1 MVSEGQ
7 LLWTPSPEFAERSN
21 VAHYM
26 TWLRESH
33 RIEVADYEALLPFAA
48 FATSSVMRH
57 G

>member
-26 TWLRESH
+26 TWLKRVASH
-33 RIEVADYEALLPFAA
+33 RG
-48 FATSSVMRH
+48 R
-57 G
+57 